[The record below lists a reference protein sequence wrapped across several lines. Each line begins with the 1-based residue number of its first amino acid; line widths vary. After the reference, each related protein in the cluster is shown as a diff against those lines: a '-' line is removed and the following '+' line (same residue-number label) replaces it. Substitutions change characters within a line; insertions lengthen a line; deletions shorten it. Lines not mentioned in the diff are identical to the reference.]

1 MSLMIK
7 IIIVE
12 DEPILLKGLQY
23 KVNWT
28 DLGCIVVA
36 TANDGIKGLKLI
48 SKYNPHIVITDN
60 RMPFL
65 DGLEMLKKA
74 KNEGQKFESIIITG
88 YEEFDYAKQAINLGV
103 HDFLLK
109 PIDME
114 ELKFT
119 TTKLINK
126 IKHLRSLEEYN
137 KNTILYSKILNLNLL
152 SDQQGSF
159 VRETINYIKDNYS
172 KKITVSEIS
181 DYLKVSTVYLNTKF
195 KEETSYNIGDFI
207 IRYKILKAIEI
218 MQKENIM
225 VYEIAN
231 QVGFSDYKYFSQVF
245 KKIVGQSPTQFIN

>member
-74 KNEGQKFESIIITG
+74 KNEGQQFESIIITG

-172 KKITVSEIS
+172 KKITR
-181 DYLKVSTVYLNTKF
+181 LL
-195 KEETSYNIGDFI
+195 
-207 IRYKILKAIEI
+207 IL
-218 MQKENIM
+218 
-225 VYEIAN
+225 
-231 QVGFSDYKYFSQVF
+231 
-245 KKIVGQSPTQFIN
+245 